1 MCRPDVPLKLAFSRS
16 GRIHCGHEGKSPGDE
31 NCGDQTGRAHSRH
44 GQRHLDR
51 AGFRRAS
58 RRFCGVHVK
67 LPVLLDTHAF
77 LWWCEDSPKL
87 SKKARKVMTERDCFV
102 SYASFWEIAIK
113 VSLNKLRLPGIVDR
127 YLADQMSLNG
137 FEQLEIGF
145 RQIMRC
151 SSLERRHGD
160 PFDRLLVAQA
170 REKSLPI
177 VSRDAIFDA
186 YGVKRIW

>member
-1 MCRPDVPLKLAFSRS
+1 
-16 GRIHCGHEGKSPGDE
+16 
-31 NCGDQTGRAHSRH
+31 
-44 GQRHLDR
+44 
-51 AGFRRAS
+51 
-58 RRFCGVHVK
+58 
-67 LPVLLDTHAF
+67 
-77 LWWCEDSPKL
+77 
-87 SKKARKVMTERDCFV
+87 MTERDCFV